1 MKKRVFIVNGKPRAG
16 KDTFAEMLNEFVK
29 VHKYSSVTKVK
40 ALALDM
46 GWDGGKS
53 EKDRKFLSDLKMLT
67 TEYSDMSFK
76 DICEEVEKFMSGAY
90 DVYNRNVML
99 IDIRE
104 PKEIARAVKAFGAV
118 TIFIDNCNV
127 EEVLS
132 NSADANANIWS
143 YSYDYI
149 IPNNGTLDDFRNT
162 IRKFYNDVIK

>member
-16 KDTFAEMLNEFVK
+16 KDTFAVILNELVK
-29 VHKYSSVTKVK
+29 VHKYSSVTRVK
-40 ALALDM
+40 KLALEM
-46 GWDGGKS
+46 GWDGKKT

-76 DICEEVEKFMSGAY
+76 DICEEVEKFMGGVY

-104 PKEIARAVKAFGAV
+104 PKEIDRAVKTFGAA

-132 NSADANANIWS
+132 NSADANANTYS
-143 YSYDYI
+143 YNYDYI
-149 IPNNGTLDDFRNT
+149 ISNNGTLDDFRNT
-162 IRKFYNDVIK
+162 VENFYNNVIK